1 MTGPER
7 KMWPVV
13 VSGTEVVWVRGFQ
26 APSRLRSQGDEA
38 VLMREVRCK
47 STLAKGGRR
56 GAVATWTHHTE
67 MNASPRPEQLRT
79 VIPTEQIQKRV
90 REMARQ
96 ISSDYQGKTI
106 HALGLL
112 ENGFVFMADLV
123 RVLEVPVICQFI
135 KPRYG
140 ASRRTQPRAFSKSF
154 SATNSPS
161 WASMYLLIE
170 GLVHSGVTSEFL
182 MNDLRS
188 RGAASVKL
196 ATLLDRQSARRVQLQ
211 PDYFG
216 FSGGRSIP
224 RRLRVGIAGA
234 DPSQPALRS
243 CCKLNLVRDLSH
255 GKNSILFCTRSVR
268 MARVGNFLYPILA
281 AGI

>member
-1 MTGPER
+1 
-7 KMWPVV
+7 
-13 VSGTEVVWVRGFQ
+13 
-26 APSRLRSQGDEA
+26 
-38 VLMREVRCK
+38 
-47 STLAKGGRR
+47 
-56 GAVATWTHHTE
+56 

-106 HALGLL
+106 HALVLL

-135 KPRYG
+135 KPKY
-140 ASRRTQPRAFSKSF
+140 RREPENVAAGFLEIFFSHEL
-154 SATNSPS
+154 AI
-161 WASMYLLIE
+161 AGQHVLLIE

-182 MNDLRS
+182 MNDLRG

-216 FSGGRSIP
+216 FLVDDAFLCGYGLGNPEQTGR
-224 RRLRVGIAGA
+224 
-234 DPSQPALRS
+234 
-243 CCKLNLVRDLSH
+243 NLPYV
-255 GKNSILFCTRSVR
+255 
-268 MARVGNFLYPILA
+268 A
-281 AGI
+281 ATT